1 MSERL
6 ALFAFLS
13 FSFFLTR
20 TPRAIDTGP
29 CDNRIGFLERRP
41 PKIVTNGC
49 YRFVNTPHHVRNRM
63 RLSEATTALEKMG
76 LSHYE
81 ALVFVNL
88 ARAGAATAREIARAT
103 GVNRVQTYR
112 SLESLEG
119 RGLVEVTLDR
129 PKRYAARAINDAFET
144 IANEKRAE
152 LESLDAIRKSLLG
165 VWPRLAREGR
175 EPPSVRLQVIKGRA
189 QIYQAL
195 RRFVGTAKREVLA
208 FTTTKGIQR
217 SYRAGVNEI
226 LLEAMRRGVKSKL
239 VVDIDS
245 ANSALMARVARYVPL
260 RHVERQRGRF
270 IVVDRE
276 SIFAFLVQDERTI
289 RGEAET
295 ALWTNSPD
303 FVRAH
308 VEFFEQAWSSGMS
321 AESRLVALNQ

>member
-1 MSERL
+1 M
-6 ALFAFLS
+6 
-13 FSFFLTR
+13 
-20 TPRAIDTGP
+20 
-29 CDNRIGFLERRP
+29 RISDATAALER
-41 PKIVTNGC
+41 V
-49 YRFVNTPHHVRNRM
+49 
-63 RLSEATTALEKMG
+63 G

-88 ARAGAATAREIARAT
+88 ARAGDATAREIARAS

-112 SLESLEG
+112 ALDSLEG

-129 PKRYAARAINDAFET
+129 PKRYAARALNDAFDM
-144 IANEKRAE
+144 IANEKREE
-152 LESLDAIRKSLLG
+152 LEGLDVIRKSLLG
-165 VWPRLAREGR
+165 AWPRIARGSR
-175 EPPSVRLQVIKGRA
+175 PTPSVRLQVIKGRA

-195 RRFVGTAKREVLA
+195 RRFVGTAKREVLS

-217 SYRAGVNEI
+217 SYRAGVNEVLVDAI
-226 LLEAMRRGVKSKL
+226 RRGVKPKL
-239 VVDIDS
+239 LTDIDRS
-245 ANSALMARVARYVPL
+245 NAALMSSVARTVPL

-270 IVVDRE
+270 IIVDGE

-308 VEFFEQAWSSGMS
+308 VEFFEQAWAGGMP
-321 AESRLVALNQ
+321 ADERLRALRAG

>member
-1 MSERL
+1 
-6 ALFAFLS
+6 
-13 FSFFLTR
+13 
-20 TPRAIDTGP
+20 
-29 CDNRIGFLERRP
+29 
-41 PKIVTNGC
+41 
-49 YRFVNTPHHVRNRM
+49 M
-63 RLSEATTALEKMG
+63 RLSEATTALEKVG

-112 SLESLEG
+112 ALESLEG

-129 PKRYAARAINDAFET
+129 PKRFAARAINDAFET
-144 IANEKRAE
+144 ITNEKRAE

-165 VWPRLAREGR
+165 VWPRLVRGAREA
-175 EPPSVRLQVIKGRA
+175 PSVRLQVIKGRA

-217 SYRAGVNEI
+217 SYRGGVNEI
-226 LLEAMRRGVKSKL
+226 LLEAMRRGVKPKL
-239 VVDIDS
+239 VADIDRS
-245 ANSALMARVARYVPL
+245 NATLMSRVARYVPL
-260 RHVERQRGRF
+260 RHADRQRGRF
-270 IVVDRE
+270 IIVDGE

-308 VEFFEQAWSSGMS
+308 TEFFEAAWSSGTS
-321 AESRLVALNQ
+321 AEDRLRTLRVAR

>member
-1 MSERL
+1 
-6 ALFAFLS
+6 
-13 FSFFLTR
+13 
-20 TPRAIDTGP
+20 
-29 CDNRIGFLERRP
+29 
-41 PKIVTNGC
+41 
-49 YRFVNTPHHVRNRM
+49 M

-152 LESLDAIRKSLLG
+152 LDSLDAIRKSLLG
-165 VWPRLAREGR
+165 VWPRLSREGR
-175 EPPSVRLQVIKGRA
+175 EPASVRLQVIKGRA

-226 LLEAMRRGVKSKL
+226 LLEAVRRGVKPKL

>member
-1 MSERL
+1 
-6 ALFAFLS
+6 
-13 FSFFLTR
+13 
-20 TPRAIDTGP
+20 
-29 CDNRIGFLERRP
+29 
-41 PKIVTNGC
+41 
-49 YRFVNTPHHVRNRM
+49 M
-63 RLSEATTALEKMG
+63 RLSDATSALERIG

-112 SLESLEG
+112 ALESLEG

-152 LESLDAIRKSLLG
+152 LEGLDAIRKSLLG
-165 VWPRLAREGR
+165 VWPRLARGG
-175 EPPSVRLQVIKGRA
+175 PQAPSVRLQVIKGRT
-189 QIYQAL
+189 QIYQTL

-217 SYRAGVNEI
+217 SYRAGVNEV
-226 LLEAMRRGVKSKL
+226 LVEAMRRGVKPKL
-239 VVDIDS
+239 IADIDRS
-245 ANSALMARVARYVPL
+245 NAVLMSRVARYVPL
-260 RHVERQRGRF
+260 RHADRQRGRF
-270 IVVDRE
+270 IIVDGE

-308 VEFFEQAWSSGMS
+308 LEFFEQAWSGGTP
-321 AESRLVALNQ
+321 AEGRLRALRVAR